1 MSQLATSA
9 SASASA
15 PAPAPAPDA
24 DEAVSG
30 RQSRWESLK
39 PLVLDAVVP
48 TASYYL
54 LSKGFGMST
63 LAALA
68 WSSVVPAGRTLWG
81 LVKERRLNGF
91 AALILVAGLVG
102 LLLSLLAGDP
112 RLMLAKD
119 SGITATI
126 GVAVLVSVA
135 VGRPLMTVG
144 LKPWVTKRNPVR
156 TAVWER
162 LVAERGQFARM
173 ERAVALGAFGLAVG
187 ALDAAM
193 NMLGVSLQRT
203 YGRSI
208 MLGFHAAYSLGGIAG
223 ASIAWAGAH
232 WDLSLFVSYLPV
244 VVVLLPAALVG
255 SRWYVDAAA
264 HATATA
270 TATATAGAEAGDAGE
285 GKGGP
290 VVFKLLLPLCLVMTF
305 AYIGD
310 STVSNWSAKYLQ
322 DVLGSSEEVST
333 VPYNVYMVMTLLGRG
348 LGDLGVRRF
357 GAVAVVRV
365 GSVVAALGFA
375 IVAAAPGAWTG
386 ILGFTVLGF
395 GLSVIVP
402 QTFAAAGRQAFERH
416 GPGASDAAVAR
427 LNVFNYV
434 GFLIGSPLVGAL
446 GDAWNYRGAMLVP
459 MVLVLVTLLYARSFA
474 PGADRYGDG
483 HERPRTADVGRGSNG
498 L

>member
-1 MSQLATSA
+1 MTDELRRGRASLAFSFLVQGVTFA
-9 SASASA
+9 LLVTRI
-15 PAPAPAPDA
+15 PAIQDRYGIS
-24 DEAVSG
+24 DG
-30 RQSRWESLK
+30 
-39 PLVLDAVVP
+39 
-48 TASYYL
+48 L
-54 LSKGFGMST
+54 LPVF
-63 LAALA
+63 LAAVPILA
-68 WSSVVPAGRTLWG
+68 GVGSLGTEW
-81 LVKERRLNGF
+81 LVKRVPPSRVLRW
-91 AALILVAGLVG
+91 AQPVV
-102 LLLSLLAGDP
+102 LLALLGVGAGDA
-112 RLMLAKD
+112 LWQ
-119 SGITATI
+119 
-126 GVAVLVSVA
+126 V
-135 VGRPLMTVG
+135 
-144 LKPWVTKRNPVR
+144 
-156 TAVWER
+156 
-162 LVAERGQFARM
+162 
-173 ERAVALGAFGLAVG
+173 AVALGAFGLAVG

-208 MLGFHAAYSLGGIAG
+208 MLGFHAAYSLGGIVG

-232 WDLSLFVSYLPV
+232 WDLSLFLSYLPV

-264 HATATA
+264 HASATATAHA